1 MTQRN
6 IFLIGP
12 MGAGKTTT
20 GKELAKALGMVFV
33 DSDQEI
39 EKRTGVT
46 IPLIFEL
53 EGETGF
59 RMRERAMIDELTQR
73 DNVVIATGGGA
84 VLDATTRAHLKN
96 RGIVVYVR
104 ASLEHLYKRT
114 AKDHHRPLLKT
125 ADPKAKL
132 RELME
137 IRAPLYE
144 SIAGLILD
152 TDGHTPKWIV
162 RKIVEH
168 VRAEQAPTQHAPRKS

>member
-20 GKELAKALGMVFV
+20 GKELAKVLGMEFV
-33 DSDQEI
+33 DSDLEI
-39 EKRTGVT
+39 EHRTGAT

-53 EGETGF
+53 EGESGF
-59 RMRERAMIDELTQR
+59 RARECAVIDELTQR
-73 DNVVIATGGGA
+73 ENIVLATGGGA
-84 VLDATTRAHLKN
+84 IHNPENRNHLKQ
-96 RGIVVYVR
+96 RGIVVYIR
-104 ASLEHLYKRT
+104 ASIEHLYKRT

-125 ADPKAKL
+125 ADPKTKL

-137 IRAPLYE
+137 TRAPLYE
-144 SIAGLILD
+144 SMANLTLD

-162 RKIVEH
+162 RKILEY
-168 VRAEQAPTQHAPRKS
+168 VRAGS